1 MPSQVVT
8 LFEFYS
14 RFKLK
19 FIKVVGLIILVLPL
33 FSCSKNGKLSV
44 YSCPNQFNAIGCDMG
59 CNLEKDMQFSFVV
72 SKEERSVLQIVFWDE
87 KQSGSITHKNCTV
100 FDNLNWDC
108 SEFKQFEYV
117 TEDSETK
124 MANGVFT
131 MTRNVRNIS
140 DFKLR
145 NSDEKGTCAK

>member
-1 MPSQVVT
+1 MSTQLFT
-8 LFEFYS
+8 LFKFQIN
-14 RFKLK
+14 LK
-19 FIKVVGLIILVLPL
+19 FLKVIALTLLASL
-33 FSCSKNGKLSV
+33 LLSCSKNQKLSV
-44 YSCPNQFNAIGCDMG
+44 FSCPNQFDATQCDKGCKLERDM
-59 CNLEKDMQFSFVV
+59 KFSFVV

-145 NSDEKGTCAK
+145 NADAKGTCAK